1 MVLQLDAASK
11 SFGYEKSEKPIR
23 AHLFQLPPA
32 WNTYTANFI
41 RIKGPFIKAKNRI
54 YEVKIAVADEG
65 RSRPCYGECSEPE
78 KMEVFKD
85 PLPSHAP
92 VATTPEVSAF
102 PTQSDPS

>member
-65 RSRPCYGECSEPE
+65 RSRPWR
-78 KMEVFKD
+78 M
-85 PLPSHAP
+85 
-92 VATTPEVSAF
+92 
-102 PTQSDPS
+102 Q